1 MKLNDLT
8 LPLGFADELII
19 DNFAGGGGTS
29 EGLERAF
36 GRPVDIAINHDPVA
50 LAMHALNH
58 PYTRHLC
65 ESVWDVDPIKVTKN
79 QPVGLVWLSPDCKH
93 FSKAKGSMPVDKKIR
108 GLAWVALRWAAL
120 CKPRVIILENVEEFK
135 TWGPVILTPKGPLPD
150 PARRGHTFNSF
161 VWQLKK
167 QGYKV
172 EYRELRA
179 SDHDTGTIRKRFFMV
194 ARRDGL
200 PIVWPAATHGN
211 PADAEFLTKNLQPW
225 RTAAQCI
232 NFNEPSTS
240 IFARKKSLVDN
251 TLRRIV
257 KGAWRYVIDSPTP
270 YVVHA
275 AEAFARQCKR
285 SANDEEFH
293 HGALHH
299 VDQGA
304 HEHAA
309 DTVSAY
315 FIDRPSAE
323 LGSQNGIRRARSPL
337 STSTEN
343 GRSTYTIG
351 SFMEQANGG
360 FYDGD
365 GRSLHEPLST
375 IMGRGTNQRL
385 ISAYFIKYYGEG
397 GQWQGADEPMHTL
410 TTKARMG
417 LVQVAKVPAGVLDE
431 KTFARAKACALLFH
445 RFMPELFPEPAD
457 LLIVRGV
464 VLVDISLRMLTPR
477 ELYRA
482 QGFPEDYIIN
492 EIPNPDSLFREG
504 KQVPGDPRLLPR
516 IPLTKTA
523 QIRMC
528 GNSVCPPVAEVL
540 ASGNFTH
547 EKRIRKLAS

>member
-29 EGLERAF
+29 KGLEEAF
-36 GRPVDIAINHDPVA
+36 GRPADIAINHDPVA

-58 PYTRHLC
+58 PYTQHLC
-65 ESVWDVDPIKVTKN
+65 ESVWNVDPIKVTKN

-179 SDHDTGTIRKRFFMV
+179 SDYDTGTIRKRFFMV

-200 PIVWPAATHGN
+200 PIVWPEATHGN
-211 PADAEFLTKNLQPW
+211 PADVDFLAKNLLPW

-232 NFNEPSTS
+232 DFNEPAVS
-240 IFARKKSLVDN
+240 IFGRKKSLVDN

-257 KGAWRYVIDSPTP
+257 KGAWRYVVDSPTP
-270 YVVHA
+270 YIVPTTA
-275 AEAFARQCKR
+275 ARAVTQFQS
-285 SANDEEFH
+285 SANDEDFH
-293 HGALHH
+293 HGASLYP
-299 VDQGA
+299 A
-304 HEHAA
+304 PKPHENVP
-309 DTVSAY
+309 DLVSAY
-315 FIDRPSAE
+315 VVDGAFTASSSHRDIRPTHFIS
-323 LGSQNGIRRARSPL
+323 
-337 STSTEN
+337 
-343 GRSTYTIG
+343 

-385 ISAYFIKYYGEG
+385 VSAYFIKYYGEG
-397 GQWQGADEPMHTL
+397 GQWQAADEPMHTL
-410 TTKARMG
+410 TTKARIG
-417 LVQVAKVPAGVLDE
+417 LVQVAKVPAGLLDE
-431 KTFARAKACALLFH
+431 ETYARAKACAQLFH
-445 RFMPELFPEPAD
+445 RFMPEAFSEPAD
-457 LLIVRGV
+457 LLIVRGM

-482 QGFPEDYIIN
+482 QGFPEGYIIH
-492 EIPNPDSLFREG
+492 EIPDPKHLFKNG

-528 GNSVCPPVAEVL
+528 GNSVCPPVAQVL
-540 ASGNFTH
+540 VGGNFIH
-547 EKRIRKLAS
+547 EKQIRKWAS